1 MPLWKNIGGT
11 ILEHHFL
18 TWVQCVKNELKV
30 FKLLID
36 LYNLTS
42 WWFIID
48 ESWISKQSWKWFKR
62 SIDLIGPGGQP
73 FRDNKSLVEW
83 LWAAFYL
90 SSLPLIFFFK
100 FSFLNFS
107 KIRKKVKFESVRW
120 NFRAKKN
127 EATSH

>member
-90 SSLPLIFFFK
+90 SSLPLIFLEILIFEFFK
-100 FSFLNFS
+100 NSQKSEVRKCSMEFSS
-107 KIRKKVKFESVRW
+107 E
-120 NFRAKKN
+120 KN